1 MARKPMVTRTIQTT
15 RATVLCL
22 NIQEGTP
29 FSTEVVLPRTYK
41 DEKGLLKAAENVL
54 NTDTVKAVHISGATV
69 QETLYGMSEQ
79 DFIRLAKPMEGRG
92 KFATDENGDTDPD
105 DTATTDEGDN
115 STADEGNSDDEG
127 QDNPNTNGEN
137 NNADSWGNP

>member
-41 DEKGLLKAAENVL
+41 DEKGLLKAAENVV
-54 NTDTVKAVHISGATV
+54 NTDTVKAVHISNATV

-79 DFIRLAKPMEGRG
+79 DFIRLAKPMVARG
-92 KFATDENGDTDPD
+92 KFDDSETASTDE
-105 DTATTDEGDN
+105 DE
-115 STADEGNSDDEG
+115 SDDDG
-127 QDNPNTNGEN
+127 QGETDAGWENP
-137 NNADSWGNP
+137 

>member
-41 DEKGLLKAAENVL
+41 DDKNLLKAAENAL
-54 NTDTVKAVHISGATV
+54 NTDTVKAVHISASSV

-79 DFIRLAKPMEGRG
+79 DFIRLARPMAARG
-92 KFATDENGDTDPD
+92 KFDTEDTDEPDED
-105 DTATTDEGDN
+105 DT
-115 STADEGNSDDEG
+115 TAADDDG
-127 QDNPNTNGEN
+127 QGEPDTNGGCT
-137 NNADSWGNP
+137 DSWEDP

>member
-41 DEKGLLKAAENVL
+41 DEKGLLKAAENAL

-69 QETLYGMSEQ
+69 QETLYG
-79 DFIRLAKPMEGRG
+79 IRLAKPMEGRG
-92 KFATDENGDTDPD
+92 KFATDAND
-105 DTATTDEGDN
+105 DTNTDDSDTADEDDT
-115 STADEGNSDDEG
+115 SAADEGNPDDDG
-127 QDNPNTNGEN
+127 QGEPDTNGEG

>member
-22 NIQEGTP
+22 NIQGGTP

-41 DEKGLLKAAENVL
+41 DEKGLLKAAENAL
-54 NTDTVKAVHISGATV
+54 NTDTVKAVHITGATV

-79 DFIRLAKPMEGRG
+79 DFIRLAKPMVARG
-92 KFATDENGDTDPD
+92 KFGTVENGDNDPDETDENDEDDTSATDEGNPDDDGQAEPDTNGGDT
-105 DTATTDEGDN
+105 N
-115 STADEGNSDDEG
+115 S
-127 QDNPNTNGEN
+127 
-137 NNADSWGNP
+137 DSWGNP